1 MNNDIYKDLCPDMVK
16 YIHDFC
22 KDRIDRMSLHSLKS
36 GACKSCPYRYRG
48 EKVDLYCCTFGTL
61 PRDWEIKE
69 E

>member
-1 MNNDIYKDLCPDMVK
+1 MNYDIDRDLSPDMVE

-22 KDRIDRMSLHSLKS
+22 KDRIDRMGLHSLKN
-36 GACKSCPYRYRG
+36 GACKSCPYRYKG
-48 EKVDLYCCTFGTL
+48 ERVESCCCMFGTL